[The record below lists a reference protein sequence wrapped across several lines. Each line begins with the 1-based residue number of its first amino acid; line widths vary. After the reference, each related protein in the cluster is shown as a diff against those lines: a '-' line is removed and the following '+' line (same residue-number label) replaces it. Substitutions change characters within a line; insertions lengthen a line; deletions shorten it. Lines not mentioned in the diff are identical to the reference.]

1 VAFSWIADVVKVV
14 TGLNKAHRGLNET
27 ANSEAQG
34 AESLE
39 AENRTLRTQVDGL
52 QGQVT
57 KQTQSAPVAFNQRPL
72 STPRGGYVKYMRG
85 SRRGFEKLHQ
95 KGSRQS
101 I

>member
-1 VAFSWIADVVKVV
+1 MAFAWIADVVKIV

-27 ANSEAQG
+27 ANSQAQG

-39 AENRTLRTQVDGL
+39 AENKTLRTQVDGL

-57 KQTQSAPVAFNQRPL
+57 KQTQSAPVVFNQRPL
-72 STPRGGYVKYMRG
+72 STPRGGYAKYMRG
-85 SRRGFEKLHQ
+85 PKRGFEKQNQ
-95 KGSRQS
+95 KGSRQG